1 MQSERPHAVCRKR
14 KSTGKLIK
22 TLKDNILYRPL
33 GMFLLFFIGI
43 SMIDGIACG
52 YYNLNQLILESVGI
66 SVSAIGLFFSLSYI
80 GNSFAYLAVSPLN

>member
-1 MQSERPHAVCRKR
+1 
-14 KSTGKLIK
+14 
-22 TLKDNILYRPL
+22 
-33 GMFLLFFIGI
+33 MFLLFFIGI

-80 GNSFAYLAVSPLN
+80 GNSFAYLAVSPLNRIFNRSRIIFLGSDNRVFGIFMVVPGSE